1 VLKHKFSKF
10 KEAFFKNAESLFCPS
25 LKNFISFVIAH
36 AFFCAVVIDIGRK
49 KASVLRQF
57 FDSQVASKE
66 NLGAKTFVRKLIFF
80 LGGGSQ
86 RPLVPLLFLG
96 PPFFPSYSFWV
107 HHPVNRDARHI
118 LAHAMAPDFSV
129 A

>member
-80 LGGGSQ
+80 GGGGVSD
-86 RPLVPLLFLG
+86 PLCLSSSLALH
-96 PPFFPSYSFWV
+96 FFPV
-107 HHPVNRDARHI
+107 I
-118 LAHAMAPDFSV
+118 LFGYTTL
-129 A
+129 